1 MLCQAHLVKCSDE
14 LMNEASHNAMWQNNL
29 TGFFS
34 CWCILFYV
42 IFSALRFWSDNK
54 LGTGCLV
61 FLQYKGG

>member
-14 LMNEASHNAMWQNNL
+14 LDEASHNAMWQNISPV
-29 TGFFS
+29 FFFL
-34 CWCILFYV
+34 WCILFYV

-54 LGTGCLV
+54 LGAGCLV